1 MVGQSQAPI
10 DDTTSTWTGDTPR
23 SLSLSRVVA
32 TLQVV
37 LATRRAARAAER
49 ASAFI
54 PGRAN

>member
-1 MVGQSQAPI
+1 MIGKSRAPI
-10 DDTTSTWTGDTPR
+10 DDTTSTWTDDTPR

-49 ASAFI
+49 ASAFAR
-54 PGRAN
+54 GRVQ